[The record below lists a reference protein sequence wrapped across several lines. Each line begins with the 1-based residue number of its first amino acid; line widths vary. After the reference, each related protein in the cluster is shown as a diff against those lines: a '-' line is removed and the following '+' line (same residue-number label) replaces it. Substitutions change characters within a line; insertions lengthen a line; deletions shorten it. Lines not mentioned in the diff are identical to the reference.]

1 MKPRSLLPHEKSLV
15 VIAIFLS
22 LVFTARAAQPRPSAP
37 APAPAAATNAL
48 PAAAIP
54 KSVFIMPA
62 TPQEGKDPF
71 FPRSMRPYGPGHETV
86 KASPQQ
92 PAAAVVVDLRLNGIS
107 GTAERRL
114 AIINNHTFEVNEEGV
129 VSNSSGAPVRIR
141 CLDIKADS
149 VLVQIGGEQRILRL
163 RSGF

>member
-1 MKPRSLLPHEKSLV
+1 MKPRSLLPHEKPLV
-15 VIAIFLS
+15 VIAICLS
-22 LVFTARAAQPRPSAP
+22 LVFAARAAQPRPSAP

-92 PAAAVVVDLRLNGIS
+92 PAAVVVDLRLNGIS